1 MHTKDFSNLRGD
13 IMKVVKC
20 LTLLAMGAAAAVI
33 YQRYSADMIQMVT
46 EFIDDKYK
54 CQCDELEN

>member
-1 MHTKDFSNLRGD
+1 
-13 IMKVVKC
+13 MKVVKC
-20 LTLLAMGAAAAVI
+20 LTLLAIGAAAAVV